1 MLRRLLRYAA
11 GVGVALA
18 LVNPLCAQMQQQQRQ
33 DDLGIM
39 STPQSGQQ
47 AAPGTAPI
55 QQINPLQT
63 APVQSPTITNNPDY
77 PRQPIFVPAP
87 YMTPFPGQIP
97 GQFPQ

>member
-1 MLRRLLRYAA
+1 MLRCLLRFVA
-11 GVGVALA
+11 GAGVALA
-18 LVNPLCAQMQQQQRQ
+18 LVNPLWAQMPQQRT

-39 STPQSGQQ
+39 STPQGQQ
-47 AAPGTAPI
+47 SGPATAPI